1 MSEERL
7 PTAADLIQSPDTY
20 REYYQDQLRQSL
32 VNANGARIMLRKID
46 SLCREAEELE
56 VYRSNGFPAPRP
68 HRRREPSEPET
79 EVSEPVPVT
88 RKPQVLAL
96 VSQDRNR
103 QWSVRQIGEALDI
116 DNLKSLRVTLE
127 EMARAG
133 TLFKTPDARYKA
145 AGEPQDM

>member
-1 MSEERL
+1 
-7 PTAADLIQSPDTY
+7 
-20 REYYQDQLRQSL
+20 
-32 VNANGARIMLRKID
+32 MLRKID